1 MRHLTL
7 DIWQTLRL
15 GSRKRYIPLQS
26 VGGFMIKTV
35 RIFGILVCFGIAAAA
50 IAQEGHPLTG
60 TWSGDWGPNVSQR
73 NHLTLVMSWDGKNVS
88 GVLNPGDNAV
98 QIPSILLDVTN
109 WTVRIEADT
118 KDASGKAVHITAEG
132 KLDDIGSYHRK
143 LTGSWTQGTTKG
155 DFKLTRD

>member
-1 MRHLTL
+1 M
-7 DIWQTLRL
+7 
-15 GSRKRYIPLQS
+15 RKRYLYLLALIVTFS
-26 VGGFMIKTV
+26 TV
-35 RIFGILVCFGIAAAA
+35 LSA

-60 TWSGDWGPNVSQR
+60 TWSGDWGPSVSQR
-73 NHLTLVMSWDGKNVS
+73 NHLTLVMSWDGKNIS

-118 KDASGKAVHITAEG
+118 KDQSGKTVHIAAEG

>member
-1 MRHLTL
+1 M
-7 DIWQTLRL
+7 
-15 GSRKRYIPLQS
+15 RKRYLYLLAVIVTLS
-26 VGGFMIKTV
+26 TALFV
-35 RIFGILVCFGIAAAA
+35 

-60 TWSGDWGPNVSQR
+60 TWSGDWGPSVSQR

-98 QIPSILLDVTN
+98 QIPSIPLDVTN

-118 KDASGKAVHITAEG
+118 KDQSGKTVHIAAEG